1 MKSFVELSMSFFS
14 DSLLSISTLS
24 PRIFGLNLISSA
36 SFSVM
41 AVPGPD
47 DFFLALFYLM
57 PEFSI

>member
-1 MKSFVELSMSFFS
+1 MSFFS

-24 PRIFGLNLISSA
+24 PRILGLNLISSA